1 MSLGLAAQTF
11 QPRISDILEGDLW
24 APFDPPV
31 WEHPEIVSVRPGDDE
46 YIARVML
53 EIARRSFSLM
63 IFGGE
68 ITYTPY
74 DRARGVPESVELT
87 LGGEIP
93 WGDPSLKVLTSHI
106 DPKQNA
112 VLTRFRYHLGAEQ
125 LWRLQPWRSGALS
138 AAGGIGS
145 VAWKWDADTY
155 WAGMEQAIKEAVRAW
170 LRARH
175 FNKPREIIV
184 RFNLREMPV
193 FRLEA
198 GQLVTRVKI
207 LMLPP
212 EVRDYQH
219 F

>member
-1 MSLGLAAQTF
+1 MPS
-11 QPRISDILEGDLW
+11 ISDILEGDLW

-31 WEHPEIVSVRPGDDE
+31 WEHPEIVSVRPGDDA

-74 DRARGVPESVELT
+74 DRARGVAEQVELS
-87 LGGEIP
+87 LNGEIP
-93 WGDPSLKVLTSHI
+93 WGDPSLKILTSHI
-106 DPKQNA
+106 DYQNNSVA
-112 VLTRFRYHLGAEQ
+112 TRFRYFLGREQ
-125 LWRLQPWRSGALS
+125 LWRLQPWRSGGLS
-138 AAGGIGS
+138 SAGGSGN
-145 VAWKWDADTY
+145 VPWKWDADTY
-155 WAGMEQAIKEAVRAW
+155 LNGMEQAIKEAVRDW

-175 FNKPREIIV
+175 FNKPREIKV
-184 RFNLREMPV
+184 RFILRQMPT
-193 FRLEA
+193 FLLES

-207 LMLPP
+207 LMQPP